1 MNIPL
6 FDYLLLNQIPGLGAA
21 SCLDLMNKFGS
32 IRGLLSAKP
41 EALPLDAGAKRLLD
55 NYWAEG
61 DKSDIA
67 QKAQSEITW
76 CEENQVEIIPLSSED
91 YPALL
96 KQIHRPPPLLYVR
109 GDITQLH
116 RPQLALVGSRKPSAG
131 GLENAMAFGR
141 YLAASG
147 FTVTSGL
154 ALGIDGAAH
163 RGALK
168 AGGSTIAVLGCGID
182 KIYPYRHTELA
193 EHIVASG
200 GALVSEFPIGT
211 PPTPALF
218 PQRNRVISG
227 LSMGVLVIEAALRS
241 GSLIT
246 AREGLQQG
254 REVFAIPGS
263 IHNPQSKGCHRL
275 LKDGATLVESAQ
287 DLVNELQG
295 LMEFKT
301 GELEN
306 SPQMPLLSSEA
317 GAIVS
322 EKEQAVLS
330 KMAYDPISL
339 DALLARTKIPVR
351 ELGVILV
358 SLELKDR
365 IKLTPYG
372 YECLKVK

>member
-1 MNIPL
+1 MNTPI
-6 FDYLLLNQIPGLGAA
+6 FDYLLLNQIPGLGTA
-21 SCLDLMNKFGS
+21 SCLDLMDKFGS

-41 EALPLDAGAKRLLD
+41 ETLPLDPSAKQLLD
-55 NYWAEG
+55 NYRQKG
-61 DKSDIA
+61 DESDIA
-67 QKAQSEITW
+67 QKVQAEIVW
-76 CEENQVEIIPLSSED
+76 CEEHQVSIIPLSSED
-91 YPALL
+91 YPVLL

-116 RPQLALVGSRKPSAG
+116 RPQIALVGSRKPSAG

-141 YLAASG
+141 FLAASG

-168 AGGSTIAVLGCGID
+168 AGGNTIAVMGCGID
-182 KIYPYRHTELA
+182 KIYPYRHTQLA
-193 EHIVASG
+193 EEIIANG
-200 GALVSEFPIGT
+200 GAIVSEFPIGT
-211 PPTPALF
+211 PPTPSLF

-263 IHNPQSKGCHRL
+263 IHNPQSKGCHKL

-287 DLVNELQG
+287 DLVDELQG
-295 LMEFKT
+295 LMALKT
-301 GELEN
+301 EELGN
-306 SPQMPLLSSEA
+306 NPQIPLLPPEA
-317 GAIVS
+317 GAS
-322 EKEQAVLS
+322 LS
-330 KMAYDPISL
+330 KEEQSVLAHIGYDPVTV
-339 DALLARTKIPVR
+339 DTLLARTKVSVR
-351 ELGVILV
+351 ELGIILIR
-358 SLELKDR
+358 LELKASV
-365 IKLTPYG
+365 KLTPYG
-372 YECLKVK
+372 YESLKTN